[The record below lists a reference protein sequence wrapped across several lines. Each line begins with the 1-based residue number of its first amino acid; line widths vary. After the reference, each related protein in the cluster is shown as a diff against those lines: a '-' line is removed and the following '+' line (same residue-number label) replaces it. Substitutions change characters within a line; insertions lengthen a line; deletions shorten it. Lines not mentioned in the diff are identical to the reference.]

1 MIKIICGEIHINLIN
16 TSNNTVM
23 IKAGEKI
30 VQFVRYFQPVMNE
43 VQEYES
49 LEKLYENKN
58 SERGSG
64 GFGSSG
70 IK

>member
-1 MIKIICGEIHINLIN
+1 
-16 TSNNTVM
+16 M